1 MFIYGVFCII
11 QSVKSKIL
19 FTESS
24 DFNYFALLLFI
35 FLNICEHSCG
45 KRIIHIQVV
54 FKITSAFK

>member
-11 QSVKSKIL
+11 QSVRVKFYL
-19 FTESS
+19 ESS